1 MGELSRIQLSEMAQ
15 VWRAMARNLNSW
27 QAAHWHD
34 LTTVQHFDLNAYQNS
49 LLTRAQDMDERAYL
63 LLTEP
68 TEPTFMSALHL
79 IERAAQL
86 LQTTSEQL
94 IALNLGAL
102 TVALAAGIT
111 RNNTRTI
118 QLSLV
123 ELSVL
128 TEETPKLEPNPST
141 IG

>member
-1 MGELSRIQLSEMAQ
+1 MGELSRTQLSEMAQ
-15 VWRAMARNLNSW
+15 VWREMARNLNAY
-27 QAAHWHD
+27 QGMNWHD
-34 LTTVQHFDLNAYQNS
+34 LTTVQHLDLNAYQNS

-68 TEPTFMSALHL
+68 TEPTYASALQL
-79 IERAAQL
+79 IGRAAQVV
-86 LQTTSEQL
+86 QATSEQVV
-94 IALNLGAL
+94 ALNLGAL

-118 QLSLV
+118 QLSIA

-128 TEETPKLEPNPST
+128 TERVPV
-141 IG
+141 GR

>member
-1 MGELSRIQLSEMAQ
+1 MTQL
-15 VWRAMARNLNSW
+15 WREMARNLNAY
-27 QAAHWHD
+27 QGLHWHE
-34 LTTVQHFDLNAYQNS
+34 LTTVQHLDLNAYQNS
-49 LLTRAQDMDERAYL
+49 LLTRAQDTDERAYL

-68 TEPTFMSALHL
+68 TEPTFMMALRQ
-79 IERAAQL
+79 IKRAAQT
-86 LQTTSEQL
+86 LQDSPEQM

-118 QLSLV
+118 QLSLS

-128 TEETPKLEPNPST
+128 TEGAVVVK
-141 IG
+141 